1 MPIYRLLERSGFD
14 PEHVSAMSIAFE
26 EALGKL
32 GLKDRADPL
41 CEIVAKKIIELGQR
55 GERDPLRLRDQALAE
70 LTL

>member
-1 MPIYRLLERSGFD
+1 
-14 PEHVSAMSIAFE
+14 MSIAFE